1 MAEYADGQNTRDATA
16 INGASSH
23 QNLNRAQLADYIRA
37 IADYKDRESFK
48 SLYLYFAPR
57 LKGYLMKT
65 GSTPIQA
72 EEVVQDVMLTV
83 WRKAPLFDPTKAAPS
98 TWLFTIA
105 RNRRIDLLRQQK
117 FIELDPHEPTLKP
130 EDPVQPDEEAI
141 LSDRAEKVSDALAQ
155 LPEEQVSLIRMAF
168 YRGWSHSEIAEE
180 TGLPLGTVK
189 SRLRLSFSRL
199 RSALKDLS

>member
-1 MAEYADGQNTRDATA
+1 MAENTDGQNIDAEA

-23 QNLNRAQLADYIRA
+23 QNLNRAQLADFILR
-37 IADYKDRESFK
+37 IAEHKDRESFK

-57 LKGYLMKT
+57 LKGYLMRI
-65 GSTPIQA
+65 GSTPMQA

-83 WRKAPLFDPTKAAPS
+83 WRKAPLFDPSKAAPS

-117 FIELDPHEPTLKP
+117 FIELDPHEPALKP
-130 EDPVQPDEEAI
+130 EDPAQPDEEVI
-141 LSDRAEKVSDALAQ
+141 LSDRAEKVSEALAQ
-155 LPEEQVSLIRMAF
+155 LPEEQVALIRMAF
-168 YRGWSHSEIAEE
+168 YRGWSHSEIAKE

-199 RSALKDLS
+199 RGALKDLS